1 MDIELIRN
9 EAEYR
14 QALREIESLMDAEYG
29 TPEGERLDHWA
40 RLVEAYEAIHYPVEM
55 SGAERQA
62 VGAGDLAQGFGRAI
76 PDIPA
81 ERVNAH
87 FYKA

>member
-14 QALREIESLMDAEYG
+14 QALQEIESLMDAEYG

-40 RLVEAYEAIHYPVEM
+40 KLVEAYEAVHYPME
-55 SGAERQA
+55 SPGAEWQA
-62 VGAGDLAQGFGRAI
+62 VCAGDLGREI
-76 PDIPA
+76 PEIPA
-81 ERVNAH
+81 GRVSAH
-87 FYKA
+87 VYKA